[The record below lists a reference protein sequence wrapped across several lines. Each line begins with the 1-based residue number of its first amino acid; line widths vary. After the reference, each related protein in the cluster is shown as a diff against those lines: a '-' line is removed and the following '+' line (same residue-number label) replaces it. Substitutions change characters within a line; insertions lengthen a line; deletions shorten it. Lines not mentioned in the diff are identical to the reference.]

1 VSYVEKSH
9 GLMLLLVLV
18 IGSILILKPFLTVII
33 LAVGRCVSTWSLL
46 CRAKSLQGDGRRSAA
61 LSRPKTPPANGSQN
75 RISQLGRSSSPEA
88 KNGQG
93 FSQLPPR
100 TL

>member
-1 VSYVEKSH
+1 MSYVEKGH

-33 LAVGRCVSTWSLL
+33 LAVGRCVSTGSLL
-46 CRAKSLQGDGRRSAA
+46 CRAESLQGDGRRSAA
-61 LSRPKTPPANGSQN
+61 LSRPKTPPANGSQK
-75 RISQLGRSSSPEA
+75 RVSQLRCSSSPEA
-88 KNGQG
+88 KNGRS